1 MAQKNAR
8 CDYAIFLGASSENY
22 NVIPELE
29 SQAAGLKM
37 YLNDTF
43 TTLKLNDLTDWLKHF
58 NSWPKQSPLCV
69 HAESQ
74 TTAAVLLLA
83 TLHNRPIHICH
94 VARKEEI
101 QIIRAAKEKGLP
113 VTCEVCPHHLFL
125 TDEDIERIGERK
137 GRVKPVVGTKEDQ
150 DALWEN
156 LRFIDVFATDH
167 GNEETIVK
175 NHTFF
180 L

>member
-1 MAQKNAR
+1 
-8 CDYAIFLGASSENY
+8 
-22 NVIPELE
+22 
-29 SQAAGLKM
+29 M
-37 YLNDTF
+37 YLNETF
-43 TTLKLNDLTDWLKHF
+43 TTLRLSDLKVWIKHF
-58 NSWPKQSPLCV
+58 DSWPKKSPLCV

-125 TDEDIERIGERK
+125 TDEDVGRMGERK
-137 GRVKPVVGTKEDQ
+137 GRVKPVLGTKEDQ
-150 DALWEN
+150 QALWDN
-156 LRFIDVFATDH
+156 LAFVDVFATDH
-167 GNEETIVK
+167 GNL
-175 NHTFF
+175 FF
-180 L
+180 V